1 MDQETRKKW
10 LSKEKWKV
18 REAVYLILDIDPE
31 SELVKQFET
40 TDDIPFFDEYGE
52 EVSELAIFLECLP
65 NDLRIKL
72 KMFREVLTCLDM
84 EINKQ
89 TESLKQSETR
99 PSVYLLYGYKA
110 RNPFRGLRAIDVS
123 FEIEAYRQFAK
134 EKVFPIGDYG
144 ADVPIFGLFYEDQ
157 NSQNETGSTIP
168 SVQNVGKSNIE
179 VAEPEVN
186 QLDNKPSNVALAP
199 DQLEIVDGITV
210 QDIRDFIDK
219 NSKEYCPRF
228 LVALLFLKKAKGITR
243 GKSLYNNLLNN
254 EIQIICEK
262 LGVGNLDSEGNFN
275 VPNIEKRTI
284 ERLASHD
291 TKTKGG
297 RPSNS

>member
-1 MDQETRKKW
+1 MDQETREKW
-10 LSKEKWKV
+10 LSKEKWTV

-31 SELVKQFET
+31 SELVKQFEA
-40 TDDIPFFDEYGE
+40 TDDIPMVDEYGE
-52 EVSELAIFLECLP
+52 DVSPRAIFLERSP
-65 NDLRIKL
+65 SDLRIKL
-72 KMFREVLTCLDM
+72 KVFPEILTCLDI

-110 RNPFRGLRAIDVS
+110 RNPFRSLRAVDVS
-123 FEIEAYRQFAK
+123 FEIEAYRQFAE
-134 EKVFPIGDYG
+134 EKVFPIENYG

-157 NSQNETGSTIP
+157 NSQNETGSTVP
-168 SVQNVGKSNIE
+168 SVQNVGKSDIE
-179 VAEPEVN
+179 VAEPEVI

-210 QDIRDFIDK
+210 QDIRDFIDR

-228 LVALLFLKKAKGITR
+228 LVALLFLKKAKGINR
-243 GKSLYNNLLNN
+243 GTSRYKNLLKN
-254 EIQIICEK
+254 ELQTIFEN

-275 VPNIEKRTI
+275 VPDVEKKSI
-284 ERLASHD
+284 KRLASHD
-291 TKTKGG
+291 KKTKGG